1 MFRMTTYLTA
11 PALVMLM
18 GGTAQAALT
27 ADQVWQSW
35 KNAGALAGLRVSAA
49 TENSDGGVLTLNG
62 VKIAPEGSAGLTI
75 SDLVLT
81 EQSDGSVL
89 IAPGADIGADLTGEG
104 TAGSVKLTHD
114 GLVMTAREGE
124 AGALVYDYA
133 AASLNVAFNSS
144 YPATAFDGTDAGE
157 ATSKGTVGFT
167 DLVGSYSDTPGVNRA
182 FGFDLAAS
190 KIAYDINSGDPG
202 LKMTTASISETA
214 DLAMSAAVTLPS
226 TVSLLAIASSADF
239 GKALQEGMAVAVTT
253 KQGASTG
260 TASQDDQI
268 FPYQMT
274 FTAGPGEA
282 IGEFN
287 KDRFSVRSTGEGLA
301 IDLTSS
307 AVPAPVK
314 VTTGVVEFGMT
325 SPVMAAETAGD
336 YGLTLKLGGVTVNEE
351 TWALLDPGAAL
362 KRDPAE
368 LSIDVAGKAK
378 VDFIALLAAEE
389 AGMTEVTPPAP
400 ETLDIRDLTLKVA
413 GAAFTG
419 AGAFTF
425 DNAGGTPMPIG
436 EANVTLTGGN
446 ALIDGLIATGIITEE
461 DAMGVRMMMGGFM
474 SPGANPDELTSKIEA
489 KAGGEITVNGQR
501 VQ

>member
-35 KNAGALAGLRVSAA
+35 KNAGALAGLTVSAA

-62 VKIAPEGSAGLTI
+62 VKIAPEGSAGLAI
-75 SDLVLT
+75 SDMVLT

-89 IAPGADIGADLTGEG
+89 IKPGADIGADLTGEG

-114 GLVMTAREGE
+114 GLTMTAREGE
-124 AGALVYDYA
+124 AGALLYDYA

-144 YPATAFDGTDAGE
+144 YPATSFDGTDAGE

-167 DLVGSYSDTPGVNRA
+167 DVAGSYSDTPGVNRA

-214 DLAMSAAVTLPS
+214 DLAMSADVTLPS
-226 TVSLLAIASSADF
+226 TVSLLAIAAPSDF

-282 IGEFN
+282 TGEFN

-314 VTTGVVEFGMT
+314 ISTGPVEFGMT

-336 YGLTLKLGGVTVNEE
+336 YGLTVKLNGVEVNEE
-351 TWALLDPGAAL
+351 TWALVDPGAAL
-362 KRDPAE
+362 KRDPAD

-378 VDFIALLAAEE
+378 VDFIALMAAEE

-400 ETLDIRDLTLKVA
+400 ETLDIRDLTLKIA

-419 AGAFTF
+419 VGAFTF
-425 DNAGGTPMPIG
+425 DNSMGVPMPIG

-446 ALIDGLIATGIITEE
+446 ALIDGLIATGLMTDD